1 MEQLQQECEAINA
14 QIEASNNHLEHLKNN
29 RETIEKEL
37 SGIRFQGNSVQVKIK
52 NAKEELHELES
63 GERNRLA
70 TFGHW
75 MPKLVAEINRY
86 ASKFSKLP
94 IGPLGAHI
102 TVREGV
108 PDEVV
113 TILETELGGLL
124 NAFCC
129 NTNND
134 QVVLF
139 DIFNKLKIN
148 KKPMIITS
156 EFAQYKHNINAARV
170 RSKFTTLIDCI
181 EASDPTVF
189 NAIID
194 SCGLEKI
201 VVISN
206 QKEAQKMLSNV
217 ATVPPNLKYAVVAGK
232 YQYFP
237 APHYKSYFKE
247 YRSR

>member
-134 QVVLF
+134 QVILF

-156 EFAQYKHNINAARV
+156 KFAQYKHNINEARV